1 MTAFNLYCRNATTFA
16 PDGSFDED
24 AFRRYLQRF
33 IDARIGVYLASLGSG
48 ESGSMT
54 IGELR
59 RVYRIGVEVCKGRI
73 PVNANPPEKLSVRE
87 TLEHV
92 QLAVEAGVEIVNV
105 YGPAA
110 WHGYQPSTEEFFAF
124 FDELLPAV
132 KAPVA
137 FSPNAGLGRAPTAE
151 MLARLCHKHP
161 QIVAL
166 NLLTQTDEYFVE
178 LQDRL
183 TRQVQLNVPF
193 MGSMET
199 MLLGAT
205 AVIGAE
211 MNMIPKT
218 HRRYMDLLTSGRY
231 AEAAQ
236 VYAQIAR
243 FNRYVG
249 QWRSAHPRWIKMMMN
264 AFKIPGSAI
273 RGPYVPPNAEEQ
285 AKFVGGL
292 LALGLPE
299 VSDMAR
305 EAGLA
310 R

>member
-1 MTAFNLYCRNATTFA
+1 MTTFNLYCRNATTFA
-16 PDGSFDED
+16 PDGSFDEE
-24 AFRRYLQRF
+24 AFRQYLQRF

-54 IGELR
+54 LDELR

-73 PVNANPPEKLSVRE
+73 PVHANPPEKMSVRE
-87 TLEHV
+87 TFEHV

-110 WHGYQPSTEEFFAF
+110 WHGYQPTPEEFFAF
-124 FDELLPAV
+124 FDELLPKV

-137 FSPNAGLGRAPTAE
+137 FSPNAGLGRAPTAA
-151 MLARLCHKHP
+151 MLARLCEKHP
-161 QIVAL
+161 QIIVL

-183 TRQVQLNVPF
+183 TREVQLNVPF

-211 MNMIPKT
+211 MNMLPKT
-218 HRRYMDLLTSGRY
+218 HRRYMDLFTDGRH

-236 VYAQIAR
+236 VYADIAR

-249 QWRSAHPRWIKMMMN
+249 QWRSAHPRWIKMMMT
-264 AFKIPGSAI
+264 AFKIPGGMI
-273 RGPYVPPNAEEQ
+273 RGPYVPPAAEEQ
-285 AKFVGGL
+285 QRFVDGL
-292 LALGLPE
+292 LALGLAE
-299 VSDMAR
+299 IGEAAR

-310 R
+310 C

>member
-1 MTAFNLYCRNATTFA
+1 VAAFDLYCRNATTFA
-16 PDGSFDED
+16 PDGSFDEE

-54 IGELR
+54 ADELR
-59 RVYRIGVEVCKGRI
+59 RVYRVGVEVCKGRI

-92 QLAVEAGVEIVNV
+92 QWAVDAGVEVVNV

-110 WHGYQPSTEEFFAF
+110 WHGYRPSEEEFFAF

-137 FSPNAGLGRAPTAE
+137 FSPNASLGRAPTPA
-151 MLARLCHKHP
+151 MLAMLCEKHP
-161 QIVAL
+161 QIVVL
-166 NLLTQTDEYFVE
+166 NLLTQTDEYFIEV
-178 LQDRL
+178 QDRL

-199 MLLGAT
+199 LLLGAT

-211 MNMIPKT
+211 MNMIPAT
-218 HRRYMDLLTSGRY
+218 HRRYMDLFRAGRY

-236 VYAQIAR
+236 VYAGIAR

-249 QWRSAHPRWIKMMMN
+249 QWRSAHPRWIKMMMT
-264 AFKIPGSAI
+264 AFRMPGAAI
-273 RGPYVPPNAEEQ
+273 RGPYVPPGADEQ
-285 AKFVGGL
+285 ARFLEGL

-299 VSDMAR
+299 IDDLAR